1 MRLCKEKY
9 PQGAVTL
16 RHAVTLCLS
25 VPQYSQILNKLYCQL
40 AKTCPVDVLVGREPP
55 QGAMLRAT
63 AIYKK
68 SEHVSEVV
76 IRCPH
81 HQSVAE
87 NNEGL

>member
-1 MRLCKEKY
+1 M
-9 PQGAVTL
+9 
-16 RHAVTLCLS
+16 
-25 VPQYSQILNKLYCQL
+25 
-40 AKTCPVDVLVGREPP
+40 GREPP
-55 QGAMLRAT
+55 KGAMLRAT

-87 NNEGL
+87 NNEGLYVLNTAEFVSFRNAYTLAKLQWKFGWQEGSIINV